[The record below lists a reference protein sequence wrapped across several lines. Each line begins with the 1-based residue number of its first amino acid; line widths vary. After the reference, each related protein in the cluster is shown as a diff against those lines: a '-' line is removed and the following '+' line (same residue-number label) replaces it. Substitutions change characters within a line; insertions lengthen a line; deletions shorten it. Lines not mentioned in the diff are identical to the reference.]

1 MALREDRIQVNSFN
15 WFYREAAPPGSPS
28 KAPVVLLHGLVAQS
42 YSYRDVMTQ
51 LAEQGLRTLAPDW
64 LGHGFSDR
72 PEKRQ
77 FDYTPTAFVAGLAGW
92 LQALELERFS
102 LVVQGFMS
110 SAGLL
115 YALQHP
121 DQIERLVILNTPLS
135 PGVKLPWKM
144 RQLGLPLIGD
154 MSTQDPLLVDRILEG
169 GSPYQVE
176 DADLDVYRRPFLTT
190 SAAGRSLM
198 YTVRSLNL
206 AEVSAEI
213 QTRFQ
218 TWERPTLVAWGL
230 SDPWLPA
237 EAAKAFAAGL
247 KHGEFTGLDQVGHY
261 PQEDWADKVSQS
273 VGTFLRQQIP

>member
-51 LAEQGLRTLAPDW
+51 LAEQGLRTISPDW

-92 LQALELERFS
+92 LQALELKRFS
-102 LVVQGFMS
+102 LVVQGFMG

-237 EAAKAFAAGL
+237 ESAKAFAAGL
-247 KHGEFTGLDQVGHY
+247 KHGEFTGLEQVGHY